1 MTTDAPAANAESADA
16 EGLLGAPTPDD
27 WKLEPEQHATRLDP
41 KAAALK
47 RVLEHSLIQA
57 IMRRYD
63 RYDED
68 AGIQQTVYKKYGGL
82 EIYLAAAAAILGGVV
97 LVMNDTQNAPP
108 VYDHI
113 RTGLLLVQLVCA
125 AGVVGMKYLLQ
136 AGKPFQ
142 AWQKSRS
149 KAETARI
156 ELFETACGL
165 ERDWQDEQQ
174 AGDYPLLPLQFE
186 YFIRYQLMVQIVYYD
201 KRGKQHQAAS
211 KRYAG
216 IGAIVT
222 FIAAIAAGLGGL
234 ALEYIDTVSVASI
247 AAMAAPV
254 LLGMQ
259 TSLSRLDQDERNA
272 ARYDITHAHLERLRG
287 RISDVR
293 KAAADGDT
301 ATVHAFI
308 RDVDQVISV
317 EHSQW
322 ISQLAEEDMAEVSK
336 Q

>member
-1 MTTDAPAANAESADA
+1 MTTDAQTQNGEPADPEK
-16 EGLLGAPTPDD
+16 LLGAPTPDD
-27 WKLEPEQHATRLDP
+27 WKLEPEQHAARLDP

-63 RYDED
+63 RYDEQ
-68 AGIQQTVYKKYGGL
+68 AGVQQAVYKKNGSR

-97 LVMNDTQNAPP
+97 LVMNDARNVSPA
-108 VYDHI
+108 YDYL
-113 RTGLLLVQLVCA
+113 RTGLLLLQLVCA

-136 AGKPFQ
+136 AGKSFQ

-149 KAETARI
+149 QAETARI

-165 ERDWQDEQQ
+165 ARDWQDEQQ
-174 AGDYPLLPLQFE
+174 AGDYPLLPLQLE
-186 YFIRYQLMVQIVYYD
+186 YFIRYQLMVQVVYYD

-211 KRYAG
+211 KRYVG
-216 IGAIVT
+216 FGAIVT

-234 ALEYIDTVSVASI
+234 ALEFIDTVSVASI

-259 TSLSRLDQDERNA
+259 TSLSRLNQDERNA
-272 ARYDITHAHLERLRG
+272 ARYEITHAHLEKLRG
-287 RISDVR
+287 KSSDIR
-293 KAAADGDT
+293 KAAADGDA

-308 RDVDQVISV
+308 RDVDQIISV

-322 ISQLAEEDMAEVSK
+322 ISQLAEKDIAEVRE